1 MKRALIIMTLLAAL
15 VPGVLLAQEEVT
27 LESLAGTVRELSTD
41 LGLFAR
47 ELAKANARIDSLEE
61 EIAALKTLPTP
72 ATTGGRTSGD
82 PCIVISASGSIMA
95 MGNQLRP
102 ETLDA
107 YLNKFGTSPEDVS
120 VKYARFHPKDG
131 VLEVRYTPLMDFT
144 SNLEIVER
152 WKGCEF
158 LGVKFERGQGTP
170 NGVPW

>member
-1 MKRALIIMTLLAAL
+1 MKRTMIIIALLAIL
-15 VPGVLLAQEEVT
+15 VPGALLAQEEMTLGDLTKLVT
-27 LESLAGTVRELSTD
+27 ALTVD
-41 LGLFAR
+41 MGLFSR
-47 ELAKANARIDSLEE
+47 QLTRIDARVDRLETE
-61 EIAALKTLPTP
+61 LAALKSQPTP
-72 ATTGGRTSGD
+72 ATGGRTTGD

-107 YLNKFGTSPEDVS
+107 YVNKFGTSPEDVS
-120 VKYARFHPKDG
+120 VKYARVHPKDG

-158 LGVKFERGQGTP
+158 LGVKFERG
-170 NGVPW
+170 